1 MRNFNLAV
9 MDIEVVEVMN
19 LSPERPAPPPDIE
32 TPAISSPPFHIYPPC
47 STPSP
52 LIQSVP
58 RTPKSPLAAR
68 IMTPLA
74 SPMKKAITSMQGYL
88 EEIGHLTKL
97 DPQEAWLPIT
107 ESRNGNAYYAAFH
120 TLSSGIGVQALV
132 LPLAF
137 TSLGW

>member
-1 MRNFNLAV
+1 MG
-9 MDIEVVEVMN
+9 DVVEVN
-19 LSPERPAPPPDIE
+19 LSQAVVEEQPDKKTPVNISPPPFQFSA
-32 TPAISSPPFHIYPPC
+32 PSSN
-47 STPSP
+47 T
-52 LIQSVP
+52 
-58 RTPKSPLAAR
+58 TPKTPQSPFSAR

-74 SPMKKAITSMQGYL
+74 SPMKKAIVSMQGYM
-88 EEIGHLTKL
+88 EEIGHFARL

>member
-1 MRNFNLAV
+1 MG
-9 MDIEVVEVMN
+9 DVVEVN
-19 LSPERPAPPPDIE
+19 LSQAVVEEQPDKKTPVNISPPPFQFNSPSSNT
-32 TPAISSPPFHIYPPC
+32 TPK
-47 STPSP
+47 
-52 LIQSVP
+52 
-58 RTPKSPLAAR
+58 TPKSPFSAR

-74 SPMKKAITSMQGYL
+74 SPMKKVIVNMQDYI
-88 EEIGHLTKL
+88 EEIGHLTRL

-137 TSLGW
+137 TALGW